1 MVQCTRASGITT
13 SAVDKVYRFGLMELN
28 MREIGNI
35 TSSMGMAKYGD
46 QMVTSTTEI
55 GKTTNIKDTASLFLF
70 QDISTR
76 DGGKMISSMDRVK
89 NSGQTDLNTVDIIM
103 KEKNTALENT
113 TGAMEVAMKAI
124 GK

>member
-1 MVQCTRASGITT
+1 MVPCTRASGITT

-46 QMVTSTTEI
+46 QMVTFTTEI

>member
-1 MVQCTRASGITT
+1 MVPCTRASGTTT
-13 SAVDKVYRFGLMELN
+13 SDVGKVYRFGLMVRN
-28 MREIGNI
+28 MREIGSI

-55 GKTTNIKDTASLFLF
+55 GRMTNIKDTASLFLF
-70 QDISTR
+70 QDTSTKV
-76 DGGKMISSMDRVK
+76 GGKMIFNMDKAK

-103 KEKNTALENT
+103 KVKNTALENI
-113 TGAMEVAMKAI
+113 TGATGVATRAT